1 MWNVFSD
8 SFHAYLRICNP
19 NGTVNSWHI
28 TKIAIHSQ
36 PTTTFKMVSLS
47 LSHCINDIRESHNT
61 CPYQVPV
68 LAQINNIITS
78 SCICYFGL
86 PYSLLLAVIIHPSLP
101 YLRECSLLSY
111 KKCLSNSTCLL
122 TYRYFVTEKNWEKT
136 KENAEPKW
144 QQFLVLKSF

>member
-1 MWNVFSD
+1 M
-8 SFHAYLRICNP
+8 AQL
-19 NGTVNSWHI
+19 
-28 TKIAIHSQ
+28 IHDISQ
-36 PTTTFKMVSLS
+36 KLQFTLNLQRLSKWSLS
-47 LSHCINDIRESHNT
+47 LSHCTNDIRESHNT

-86 PYSLLLAVIIHPSLP
+86 PYSLLLAVIIHPSLQ

-144 QQFLVLKSF
+144 QQFSVLKSF

>member
-1 MWNVFSD
+1 MFSLTVFMPIWES
-8 SFHAYLRICNP
+8 
-19 NGTVNSWHI
+19 
-28 TKIAIHSQ
+28 AIQMAQLIHDISQ
-36 PTTTFKMVSLS
+36 KLQFTLNLQRLSKWSLS

-86 PYSLLLAVIIHPSLP
+86 PYSLLLAVIIHPSLQ

-111 KKCLSNSTCLL
+111 KKFLSNSTCLL

-136 KENAEPKW
+136 EENAEPKW
-144 QQFLVLKSF
+144 QQFSVLKSF

>member
-1 MWNVFSD
+1 MFSLTVFMPIWES
-8 SFHAYLRICNP
+8 
-19 NGTVNSWHI
+19 
-28 TKIAIHSQ
+28 AIQMAQLIHDISQ
-36 PTTTFKMVSLS
+36 KLQFTLNLQRLSKWSLS
-47 LSHCINDIRESHNT
+47 LSHCTNDIRESHNT
-61 CPYQVPV
+61 YPYQVPV

-144 QQFLVLKSF
+144 QQFSVLKSF